1 MVFRKKALSR
11 NKKTLVIISS
21 NIVIFALLILA
32 VNNLDYLLI
41 DQVSGE
47 SRNRSGRIIALLA
60 MGLPIMLVLS
70 IKVGVSTDKSIHIT
84 NEGLGFDQPDP
95 FSKPIPWSQIK
106 SITNVKSTSLSF
118 EVLDS
123 SEWVEFTVNL
133 RDYDIDK
140 KDVPRIVSAIED
152 KISKKY

>member
-11 NKKTLVIISS
+11 RNKTLVIISS

-32 VNNLDYLLI
+32 VNNLDYLLV

-47 SRNRSGRIIALLA
+47 PRHRSNRLVVLLA
-60 MGLPIMLVLS
+60 MGLPIMLIFS
-70 IKVGVSTDKSIHIT
+70 ILIGVSKDKSIHIT
-84 NEGLGFDQPDP
+84 NEGLGFDQPNP

-106 SITNVKSTSLSF
+106 SIKNVKSTSLSF